1 LCCET
6 IMGMV
11 DATTI
16 YVTSD
21 SIDSIGQIK
30 GLYKLARR
38 LSPSLVIIEDI
49 DTLGGLDRR
58 ERGNHPLLGEFL
70 NCLSG
75 VGGNDGVITI
85 ATTNYPENIDIA
97 LGDRP
102 GRFDLRVKFGYPDKE
117 LRGYI
122 LEKYL
127 KEFKTDKKLNLSKII
142 KETENMSGAY
152 LKEIVMVAYMI
163 TVEYGVESISQKIL
177 DEAFDSVKQLKRE
190 VDKTYGVRRMTEKT
204 ETLYG

>member
-1 LCCET
+1 MIGEKEET
-6 IMGMV
+6 
-11 DATTI
+11 T
-16 YVTSD
+16 
-21 SIDSIGQIK
+21 
-30 GLYKLARR
+30 
-38 LSPSLVIIEDI
+38 
-49 DTLGGLDRR
+49 
-58 ERGNHPLLGEFL
+58 LLGEFL